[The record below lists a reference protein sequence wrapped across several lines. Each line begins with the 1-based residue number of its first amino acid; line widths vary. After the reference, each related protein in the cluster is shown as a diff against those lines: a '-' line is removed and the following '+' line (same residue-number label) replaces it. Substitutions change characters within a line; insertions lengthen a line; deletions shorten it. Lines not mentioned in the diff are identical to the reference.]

1 MEAAKY
7 LRNYC
12 FGHEGKAVTQGNVGA
27 HKNIKTNQS
36 QFLL

>member
-7 LRNYC
+7 LRTYC
-12 FGHEGKAVTQGNVGA
+12 FGHEGKVVTQDNIGTN
-27 HKNIKTNQS
+27 KNIKTNQS